1 MTDAEIKKLIFVAKA
16 NYPTVYGKYTADD
29 LNNLLIAW
37 RMCLEDYTYEQA
49 SMGLKAFMINDTKGF
64 PPTAGQII
72 DQIHKMHPQNQPM
85 GALEAWALVYKAVC
99 NSTYN
104 AESEFEKLPPLCQKA
119 VGNPANL
126 REMASMDADTV
137 KSVEQSHFI
146 RQYNAYA
153 EREREVAKLPTSMRI
168 GLQERMMI
176 DGTVDA

>member
-1 MTDAEIKKLIFVAKA
+1 MTKEETWKLIIVLKSA
-16 NYPTVYGKYTADD
+16 YPKTYEKFGETEFENLCTA
-29 LNNLLIAW
+29 LH
-37 RMCLEDYTYEQA
+37 MCLEDYTYEQA

-64 PPTAGQII
+64 PPVAGQII
-72 DQIHKMHPQNQPM
+72 DQIHKMHPQNQSM
-85 GALEAWALVYKAVC
+85 GALEAWALVYKAIC

-119 VGNPANL
+119 VGNPSNL

-153 EREREVAKLPTSMRI
+153 EREREVAKLPPSMRI

-176 DGTVDA
+176 SEND